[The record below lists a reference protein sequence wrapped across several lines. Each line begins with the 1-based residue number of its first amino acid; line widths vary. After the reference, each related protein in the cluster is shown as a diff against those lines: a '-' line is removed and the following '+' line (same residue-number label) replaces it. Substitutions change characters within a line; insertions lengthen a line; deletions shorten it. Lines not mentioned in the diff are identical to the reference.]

1 MTHVTFVT
9 HVTTAEVPRI
19 AVFARALRLSL
30 LALLRDGKSGELR
43 VLMLALLV
51 AVSALTAVGFFTS
64 RVSLAVDQQA
74 GEVLAADLRLQS
86 RTPIGREYFDLAAA
100 AGLDTA
106 EVSTF
111 PSVVLKG
118 EDSALTA
125 IRAVSSR
132 YPLRGRLKVADVPF
146 GPAREVTV
154 LPGPGEA
161 WLEPRLFGQLD
172 ARIGERI
179 RVGQTELTIAKVLDY
194 RPDQG
199 SQFVDLAPTLL
210 MRLEDVPATKLT
222 QEGSRIGYAALFAGE
237 TQAVASFKEQ
247 LIARKK
253 PGQRIVDIDEAS
265 PQIRS
270 AIDRAG
276 RFLNLAALVTIL
288 LAAIA
293 VAIAARRYVA
303 RHLDTVA
310 LMKSMGASQRLVLAI
325 SVLEL
330 LAIAIIAGVS
340 GALLGYAAQEGIAFL
355 VRDLVRGELPR
366 PALSAGWLGLMT
378 SIFILVGF
386 ALPPLMQLRKV
397 PPARVLRRNLEPPP
411 LRYAFVYGS
420 AIAAL
425 AALLYWLVRDPKLL
439 GYVAA
444 ATFGTFVVLIA
455 AGWVLVRSLGSL
467 RGSVGISWRYGM
479 ANIARRGRDSVIQIV
494 AFGLGLMVLLLLAVV
509 RNDLMQQWRAS
520 LPENAPN
527 HFMIN
532 IRPDQT
538 AAIREFFATKSEV
551 TPPQLVPMVRARLT
565 QINGRPVGELQAPS
579 ERGRDFLEREANL
592 TWAQTLQQD
601 NKLVAG
607 EWWREG
613 DGGGPRVSVE
623 IELAQSLGLKIGDD
637 LSYDVAGEIVDAK
650 VSSFREVQ
658 WDSFRPNFF
667 MVFSPGTLDDSSG
680 TYITSVHI
688 PREQRSILLEFT
700 RRFPEVT
707 AIDLEA
713 VLTQVRGV
721 MDKASLA
728 VQYVFAFTLLA
739 GVTVLLAAI
748 QSTRDERRYE
758 SAMLRTLGASRRVV
772 LQGVAAEFTTLGL
785 LSGTLAAVGATVAG
799 YFLATRLFNLD
810 YTFSFA
816 VWGIG
821 LAAGAVLVGVSGTLA
836 TRSVVNHPPVATLR
850 GN

>member
-1 MTHVTFVT
+1 MK
-9 HVTTAEVPRI
+9 
-19 AVFARALRLSL
+19 ALRLAI
-30 LALLRDGKSGELR
+30 LALARDGKSGELR

-86 RTPIGREYFDLAAA
+86 RSPLDREYFQMARD
-100 AGLDTA
+100 AGLRTA
-106 EVSTF
+106 ELSNF
-111 PSVVLKG
+111 PSVVFNG

-125 IRAVSSR
+125 IRAVSET
-132 YPLRGRLKVADVPF
+132 YPLRGRVKVAEVPF
-146 GPAREVTV
+146 GPAQEIQTI
-154 LPGPGEA
+154 PGPGEA
-161 WLEPRLFGQLD
+161 WLEARLFAQLG
-172 ARIGERI
+172 ARVGDKI
-179 RVGQTELTIAKVLDY
+179 RVGSTELTAARVLDY

-210 MRLEDVPATKLT
+210 MRFDEVAATGLA
-222 QEGSRIGYAALFAGE
+222 QQGSRISHYALFAGE
-237 TQAVASFKEQ
+237 PEAINAFKER
-247 LIARKK
+247 LTAMKK
-253 PGQRIVDIDEAS
+253 PGQRIVDLADAS

-293 VAIAARRYVA
+293 VAISARRYVA

-310 LMKSMGASQRLVLAI
+310 LMKSMGAPQRLVLAI

-330 LAIAIIAGVS
+330 LMIGLLAGVI
-340 GALLGYAAQEGIAFL
+340 GAAIGYAAQEGIAYL
-355 VRDLVRGELPR
+355 LKDLVRGELPS
-366 PALSAGWLGLMT
+366 PSLSAGGLGIVTAVL
-378 SIFILVGF
+378 ILVGF
-386 ALPPLMQLRKV
+386 ALPPLLQLRYV

-411 LRYAFVYGS
+411 LKYVTVYGT
-420 AIAAL
+420 AL
-425 AALLYWLVRDPKLL
+425 AALIALLGWLVRDADLL
-439 GYVAA
+439 LYVFGGTF
-444 ATFGTFVVLIA
+444 ATFAVLML
-455 AGWVLVRSLGSL
+455 AGWILVRALSSL
-467 RGSVGISWRYGM
+467 RGSVGVSWRYGM

-509 RNDLMQQWRAS
+509 RNDLMQEWRAS

-538 AAIREFFATKSEV
+538 QRIREFFAEHAV
-551 TPPQLVPMVRARLT
+551 APPQLVPMIRARLIEIDGASAG
-565 QINGRPVGELQAPS
+565 QLKLLS
-579 ERGRDFLEREANL
+579 DRGREFLDREANL
-592 TWAQTLQQD
+592 TWAETMQDD

-607 EWWREG
+607 EWWRPN

-623 IELAQSLGLKIGDD
+623 IEMAEALNLKLGDELT
-637 LSYDVAGEIVDAK
+637 YNVAGETITAR

-667 MVFSPGTLDDSSG
+667 MVFSPGTLNDSTG

-688 PREQRSILLEFT
+688 PHEQRPLLLDFVRE
-700 RRFPEVT
+700 FPEVT

-713 VLTQVRGV
+713 ILTQVRGV

-728 VQYVFAFTLLA
+728 VQYVFGFTLLA

-748 QSTRDERRYE
+748 QATRDERRYE

-772 LQGVAAEFTTLGL
+772 LQGVAAEFTTLGI
-785 LSGTLAAVGATVAG
+785 LSGTLAAIGATAAG
-799 YFLATRLFNLD
+799 YFLATELFNLD
-810 YTFSFA
+810 YTFDIT
-816 VWGIG
+816 VWAIG
-821 LAAGAVLVGVSGTLA
+821 LVAGAALVGISGTLA
-836 TRSVVNHPPVATLR
+836 TRSVVNHPPIATLR
-850 GN
+850 GG

>member
-1 MTHVTFVT
+1 MK
-9 HVTTAEVPRI
+9 
-19 AVFARALRLSL
+19 ALRLAL

-64 RVSLAVDQQA
+64 RVSRAVDQQA

-86 RTPIGREYFDLAAA
+86 RSPIEREYFDLATA
-100 AGLDTA
+100 AGLQTA

-125 IRAVSSR
+125 IRAVSPA

-146 GPAREVTV
+146 GPAHEVTT

-161 WLEPRLFGQLD
+161 WLEPRVFGQLN
-172 ARIGERI
+172 ARIGDRI
-179 RVGQTELTIAKVLDY
+179 HVGQTELTITKVLDY

-222 QEGSRIGYAALFAGE
+222 QRGSRIGYAALFAGE
-237 TQAVASFKEQ
+237 TQAVAAFKNQ
-247 LIARKK
+247 LIARKR

-276 RFLNLAALVTIL
+276 RFLNLSALVTIL

-293 VAIAARRYVA
+293 VAISARRYVT

-325 SVLEL
+325 SVLQL
-330 LAIAIIAGVS
+330 LAIAIVAGVC
-340 GALLGYAAQEGIAFL
+340 GALIGYAAQEGIAYL
-355 VRDLVRGELPR
+355 LRDLVRGELPR
-366 PALSAGWLGLMT
+366 PALSAGLLGLMT
-378 SIFILVGF
+378 SILILIGF
-386 ALPPLMQLRKV
+386 ALPPLLQLRKV

-411 LRYAFVYGS
+411 LRYAVVYGT
-420 AIAAL
+420 AL
-425 AALLYWLVRDPKLL
+425 AALGALLFWLVRDEKLL

-444 ATFGTFVVLIA
+444 GTAATFLVLVV
-455 AGWVLVRSLGSL
+455 AGWVLVRSLSTL
-467 RGSVGISWRYGM
+467 RGSVGVSWRYGM

-509 RNDLMQQWRAS
+509 RNDLMHEWRAS

-538 AAIREFFATKSEV
+538 SAVREFFEQHAIA
-551 TPPQLVPMVRARLT
+551 PPELVPMVRARLT
-565 QINGRPVGELQAPS
+565 QINGTAVAQLHMQN
-579 ERGRDFLEREANL
+579 ERARDFLEREANL
-592 TWAQTLQQD
+592 TWAQAMQRD
-601 NKLVAG
+601 NRIVAG

-613 DGGGPRVSVE
+613 DRGGPRVSVE
-623 IELAQSLGLKIGDD
+623 IELAQSLGLKIGDT
-637 LSYDVAGEIVDAK
+637 LTYDIAGEIVDAK
-650 VSSFREVQ
+650 VTSFREVQ

-667 MVFSPGTLDDSSG
+667 MVFSPGTLDDSTG

-688 PREQRSILLEFT
+688 ARGQRRILLDFS
-700 RRFPEVT
+700 RQFPEVT
-707 AIDLEA
+707 AIDLDA
-713 VLTQVRGV
+713 ILTQVRSV

-748 QSTRDERRYE
+748 QATRDERRYE

-785 LSGTLAAVGATVAG
+785 LAGTLAAVGATAAG
-799 YFLATRLFNLD
+799 YFLATELFNLE
-810 YTFSFA
+810 YRFSFA

-850 GN
+850 SG

>member
-1 MTHVTFVT
+1 MTK
-9 HVTTAEVPRI
+9 
-19 AVFARALRLSL
+19 ALRLAL

-43 VLMLALLV
+43 VLLLALLV

-86 RTPIGREYFDLAAA
+86 RSPLDREYFDLAKA
-100 AGLDTA
+100 AGLQTA
-106 EVSTF
+106 EVSSF

-125 IRAVSSR
+125 IRAVSAQ

-146 GPAREVTV
+146 GPAHETTE

-161 WLEPRLFGQLD
+161 WLEPRVFGQLN
-172 ARIGERI
+172 A
-179 RVGQTELTIAKVLDY
+179 RVGDRIHVGQIELEVTKVLDY

-222 QEGSRIGYAALFAGE
+222 QQGSRINYAALFAGE
-237 TQAVASFKEQ
+237 RQAVAAFKQQ
-247 LIARKK
+247 LTVRKK
-253 PGQRIVDIDEAS
+253 PGQRLVDVDEAS

-270 AIDRAG
+270 AVDRAG
-276 RFLNLAALVTIL
+276 RFLNLSALVTIL

-310 LMKSMGASQRLVLAI
+310 LMKSMGAAQRLVLAI
-325 SVLEL
+325 SVFEL
-330 LAIAIIAGVS
+330 LAIAIIAGVC
-340 GALLGYAAQEGIAFL
+340 GALIGYAAQEGIAYL
-355 VRDLVRGELPR
+355 LRDLVRGELPR
-366 PALSAGWLGLMT
+366 PSLSAGWLGLMT
-378 SIFILVGF
+378 SILILIGF
-386 ALPPLMQLRKV
+386 ALPPLLQLRKV

-411 LRYAFVYGS
+411 LRYAVVYGT
-420 AIAAL
+420 AL
-425 AALLYWLVRDPKLL
+425 AALGALLFWLVRDEKLL

-444 ATFGTFVVLIA
+444 ATAATFVVLIA
-455 AGWVLVRSLGSL
+455 AGWVLVRSLSTL
-467 RGSVGISWRYGM
+467 RGSVGVSWRYGM

-509 RNDLMQQWRAS
+509 RNDLMHQWRAS
-520 LPENAPN
+520 LPANAPN

-538 AAIREFFATKSEV
+538 TAVRDFFAQRAIE
-551 TPPQLVPMVRARLT
+551 PPQLVPMIRARLT
-565 QINGRPVGELQAPS
+565 QINATPVAQLNLTN
-579 ERGRDFLEREANL
+579 ERAKDFLEREANL
-592 TWAQTLQQD
+592 TWAQAMQRD
-601 NKLVAG
+601 NKIVAG

-623 IELAQSLGLKIGDD
+623 IELARSLGLKIGDT
-637 LSYDVAGEIVDAK
+637 LTYDIAGEIVDAK
-650 VSSFREVQ
+650 VTSFREVQ

-667 MVFSPGTLDDSSG
+667 MVFSPGTLDDSTG

-688 PREQRSILLEFT
+688 AQEQRRMLLDFS
-700 RRFPEVT
+700 RQFPEVT
-707 AIDLEA
+707 AIDLDA
-713 VLTQVRGV
+713 ILTQVRGV

-739 GVTVLLAAI
+739 GITVLLAAI

-772 LQGVAAEFTTLGL
+772 LQGVAAEFTTLGI
-785 LSGTLAAVGATVAG
+785 LSGTLAAVGATIAG
-799 YFLATRLFNLD
+799 YFLATKLFNLE

-821 LAAGAVLVGVSGTLA
+821 LVAGALLVGVSGTLA

-850 GN
+850 SQ

>member
-1 MTHVTFVT
+1 
-9 HVTTAEVPRI
+9 
-19 AVFARALRLSL
+19 VFTKALRLSL

-86 RTPIGREYFDLAAA
+86 RSPIEREYFDLAAA
-100 AGLDTA
+100 SQLRTA

-118 EDSALTA
+118 DDSALTA
-125 IRAVSSR
+125 IRAVSAS
-132 YPLRGRLKVADVPF
+132 YPLRGRVKVAEVPF
-146 GPAREVTV
+146 GPAHETTQ

-161 WLEPRLFGQLD
+161 WLEPRVFGQLN
-172 ARIGERI
+172 ARIGDRI
-179 RVGQTELTIAKVLDY
+179 RVGQTELTITKVLDY

-222 QEGSRIGYAALFAGE
+222 TEGSRIGYAALFAGE
-237 TQAVASFKEQ
+237 RNAVATFKQE
-247 LIARKK
+247 LTARKK
-253 PGQRIVDIDEAS
+253 PGQRIVDVDEAS

-270 AIDRAG
+270 AVDRAG
-276 RFLNLAALVTIL
+276 RFLNLSALVTIL

-310 LMKSMGASQRLVLAI
+310 LMKSMGAAQRLVLAI
-325 SVLEL
+325 SLLEL
-330 LAIAIIAGVS
+330 LAIAIIAGVC
-340 GALLGYAAQEGIAFL
+340 GALIGYAAQEGIAYL
-355 VRDLVRGELPR
+355 LRDLVRGELPR

-378 SIFILVGF
+378 SILILIGF
-386 ALPPLMQLRKV
+386 ALPPLLQLRKV

-411 LRYAFVYGS
+411 LRYAVVYGF
-420 AIAAL
+420 AL
-425 AALLYWLVRDPKLL
+425 ATLALLLYWLVRDQKLL
-439 GYVAA
+439 VYVAVATA
-444 ATFGTFVVLIA
+444 AMFVVLIG
-455 AGWVLVRSLGSL
+455 AGWVLVRSLSAL
-467 RGSVGISWRYGM
+467 RGSVGVSWRYGM

-509 RNDLMQQWRAS
+509 RNDLMHQWRAS

-538 AAIREFFATKSEV
+538 AAIREFFSQRAIA
-551 TPPQLVPMVRARLT
+551 PPELVPMIRARLT
-565 QINGRPVGELQAPS
+565 QINGTPVAQLGMTN
-579 ERGRDFLEREANL
+579 ERAKDFLDREANL
-592 TWAQTLQQD
+592 TWAQNMQRD
-601 NKLVAG
+601 NKIVAG
-607 EWWREG
+607 EWWKEG

-623 IELAQSLGLKIGDD
+623 IQLAKSLGLKIGDA
-637 LSYDVAGEIVDAK
+637 LTYDIAGEIVDAK
-650 VSSFREVQ
+650 VTSFREVQ

-667 MVFSPGTLDDSSG
+667 MVFSPGTLDDTAG

-688 PREQRSILLEFT
+688 AQDQRRMLLDFS
-700 RRFPEVT
+700 RQFPEVT
-707 AIDLEA
+707 AIDLDA
-713 VLTQVRGV
+713 ILTQVRGV

-739 GVTVLLAAI
+739 GITVLLAAI

-772 LQGVAAEFTTLGL
+772 LQGVAAEFTTLGI
-785 LSGTLAAVGATVAG
+785 LSGTLAAIGATAAG
-799 YFLATRLFNLD
+799 YFLATKLFNLE
-810 YTFSFA
+810 YTFSFG

-850 GN
+850 SQ

>member
-1 MTHVTFVT
+1 MK
-9 HVTTAEVPRI
+9 
-19 AVFARALRLSL
+19 ALRLAM

-86 RTPIGREYFDLAAA
+86 RAPLEREYFKLAAD
-100 AGLDTA
+100 AGLSSA

-111 PSVVLKG
+111 PSVVFKG
-118 EDSALTA
+118 EASALTA
-125 IRAVSSR
+125 VRAVSSG
-132 YPLRGRLKVADVPF
+132 YPLRGRLKVAAAPF
-146 GPAREVTV
+146 GPAQEVDT
-154 LPGPGEA
+154 LPGRGEA
-161 WLEPRLFGQLD
+161 WIEARLFGQLD
-172 ARIGERI
+172 ARIGDRI
-179 RVGQTELTIAKVLDY
+179 RVGSTELTLTKVLDY

-199 SQFVDLAPTLL
+199 SQFVDLAPSLL
-210 MRLEDVPATKLT
+210 MRLDDVAATGLM
-222 QEGSRIGYAALFAGE
+222 QQGSRISHAALFAGDA
-237 TQAVASFKEQ
+237 QAIATLKQQ
-247 LIARKK
+247 LSARKR
-253 PGQRIVDIDEAS
+253 PGQRIVDGADVS

-270 AIDRAG
+270 AVDRAG
-276 RFLNLAALVTIL
+276 RFLNLSALVTIL

-325 SVLEL
+325 SMLQL
-330 LAIAIIAGVS
+330 LAIAILAGIV
-340 GALLGYAAQEGIAFL
+340 GALIGYAAQEGIAFL
-355 VRDLVRGELPR
+355 LKDLVRGELPP

-378 SIFILVGF
+378 SIFILIGF
-386 ALPPLMQLRKV
+386 ALPPLLQLRSV

-411 LRYAFVYGS
+411 LKYATVYGT
-420 AIAAL
+420 AL
-425 AALLYWLVRDPKLL
+425 AALVALLSWLVRDAELL
-439 GYVAA
+439 FYVFAA
-444 ATFGTFVVLIA
+444 MLGTFAVLIV
-455 AGWVLVRSLGSL
+455 AGWILVRSLGAL

-494 AFGLGLMVLLLLAVV
+494 AFGLGLMVLVLLAVV
-509 RNDLMQQWRAS
+509 RDDLMRQWRAS

-532 IRPDQT
+532 IRPDQRD
-538 AAIREFFATKSEV
+538 AISEFFAGHAVDAPE
-551 TPPQLVPMVRARLT
+551 LVPMVRARLT
-565 QINGRPVGELQAPS
+565 QINGTPLAQLRAPT
-579 ERGRDFLEREANL
+579 ERGRDFLDREANL
-592 TWAQTLQQD
+592 TWAQTMQRD

-607 EWWREG
+607 KWWRAG
-613 DGGGPRVSVE
+613 DAGGPQVSVE
-623 IELAQSLGLKIGDD
+623 IELAQALGLKIGDD
-637 LSYDVAGEIVDAK
+637 LVYDVAGEVIEAK
-650 VSSFREVQ
+650 VTSFRQVQ

-667 MVFSPGTLDDSSG
+667 MVFSPGTLDDSTG

-688 PREQRSILLEFT
+688 PREQRALLLEFS

-713 VLTQVRGV
+713 ILAQVRGV

-748 QSTRDERRYE
+748 QATRDERRYE

-772 LQGVAAEFTTLGL
+772 LQGVAAEFTILGL
-785 LSGTLAAVGATVAG
+785 LAGTLAAVGATAAG
-799 YFLATRLFNLD
+799 YFLATRVFNLD

-821 LAAGAVLVGVSGTLA
+821 LVAGALLVGVSGTLA

-850 GN
+850 SG

>member
-1 MTHVTFVT
+1 MK
-9 HVTTAEVPRI
+9 
-19 AVFARALRLSL
+19 ALRLAL
-30 LALLRDGKSGELR
+30 LALARDGKSGELR

-86 RTPIGREYFDLAAA
+86 RTELQPEYFQMAKE
-100 AGLDTA
+100 AGLKTA
-106 EVSTF
+106 ELSNF
-111 PSVVLKG
+111 PSVVFYG

-125 IRAVSSR
+125 IRAVSPE
-132 YPLRGRLKVADVPF
+132 YPLRGRVKVADVPF
-146 GPAREVTV
+146 GPAQEVTTT
-154 LPGPGEA
+154 PGPGEA
-161 WLEPRLFGQLD
+161 WLEARLFAQLGAKVGD
-172 ARIGERI
+172 KI
-179 RVGQTELTIAKVLDY
+179 RAGSSELTATKVLDY

-199 SQFVDLAPTLL
+199 SQFVDLAPTLM
-210 MRLEDVPATKLT
+210 MRLEDVEATGLA
-222 QEGSRIGYAALFAGE
+222 QEGSRISHFALFAGE
-237 TQAVASFKEQ
+237 PKAVTQLKERLNQ
-247 LIARKK
+247 IKK
-253 PGQRIVDIDEAS
+253 PGERIVDLADAS

-270 AIDRAG
+270 AIDRAS

-293 VAIAARRYVA
+293 VAISARRYVA

-310 LMKSMGASQRLVLAI
+310 LMKSMGAPQRLVLSI

-330 LAIAIIAGVS
+330 LMIGLIAGIV
-340 GALLGYAAQEGIAFL
+340 GAVIGYAAQEGIAYL
-355 VRDLVRGELPR
+355 LKDLVRGELPR
-366 PALSAGWLGLMT
+366 PSLSAGGLGIVTAVL
-378 SIFILVGF
+378 ILIGF
-386 ALPPLMQLRKV
+386 ALPPLLQLRFV

-411 LRYAFVYGS
+411 LRYVTVYGT

-425 AALLYWLVRDPKLL
+425 VALLAWLVRDAQLL
-439 GYVAA
+439 LYVFGGTF
-444 ATFGTFVVLIA
+444 ATFAVLML
-455 AGWVLVRSLGSL
+455 AGWLLVRALSGL
-467 RGSVGISWRYGM
+467 RGSVGVSWRYGM

-509 RNDLMQQWRAS
+509 RNDLMQEWKAS

-538 AAIREFFATKSEV
+538 TQIRDFFAEHSI
-551 TPPQLVPMVRARLT
+551 TPPELVPMIRARLT
-565 QINGRPVGELQAPS
+565 KIDGTSAGDLKIQND
-579 ERGRDFLEREANL
+579 RGKDFLDREANL
-592 TWAQTLQQD
+592 TWAETMQDD

-607 EWWREG
+607 EWWRPN

-623 IELAQSLGLKIGDD
+623 IELADALGLKLGDE
-637 LSYDVAGEIVDAK
+637 LTYDVAGETIVAR

-667 MVFSPGTLDDSSG
+667 MVFSPGTLNDSTG

-688 PREQRSILLEFT
+688 AREQRPVLMDFV
-700 RRFPEVT
+700 RKFPEVT
-707 AIDLEA
+707 AIDLDA
-713 VLTQVRGV
+713 ILAQVRGV

-728 VQYVFAFTLLA
+728 VQYVFGFTLLA
-739 GVTVLLAAI
+739 GITVLLAAI

-772 LQGVAAEFTTLGL
+772 LQGVAAEFITLGI
-785 LSGTLAAVGATVAG
+785 LSGTLAAIGATAAG
-799 YFLATRLFNLD
+799 YFLATRVFNLD
-810 YTFSFA
+810 YTFDMTVWA
-816 VWGIG
+816 VG
-821 LAAGAVLVGVSGTLA
+821 LVAGAVLVGLSGTLA

-850 GN
+850 GG

>member
-1 MTHVTFVT
+1 M
-9 HVTTAEVPRI
+9 I
-19 AVFARALRLSL
+19 KALRLAL

-86 RTPIGREYFDLAAA
+86 RAPLEREYFDLAKA
-100 AGLDTA
+100 AGLATA

-118 EDSALTA
+118 DDSALTA
-125 IRAVSSR
+125 IRAVSPR
-132 YPLRGRLKVADVPF
+132 YPLRGRLKVAEVPF
-146 GPAREVTV
+146 GPAHEVTT

-172 ARIGERI
+172 ARVGDRV

-222 QEGSRIGYAALFAGE
+222 QEGSRINYAALFAGA
-237 TQAVASFKEQ
+237 TPAVAQFKEQ
-247 LIARKK
+247 LTARKR
-253 PGQRIVDIDEAS
+253 PGQRIVDVEEAS

-270 AIDRAG
+270 AVDRAG

-325 SVLEL
+325 SVLQL
-330 LAIAIIAGVS
+330 LAIAIVAGVG
-340 GALLGYAAQEGIAFL
+340 GALIGYAAQEGIAFL
-355 VRDLVRGELPR
+355 LRDLVRGELPR

-378 SIFILVGF
+378 SIFILIGF
-386 ALPPLMQLRKV
+386 ALPPLLQLRKV
-397 PPARVLRRNLEPPP
+397 PPARVLRHNLEPPP
-411 LRYAFVYGS
+411 LRYAVVYGT

-439 GYVAA
+439 GYVAV
-444 ATFGTFVVLIA
+444 ATLATFVVLIA
-455 AGWVLVRSLGSL
+455 AGWVLVKSLGTL

-509 RNDLMQQWRAS
+509 RNDLMHQWRAS

-538 AAIREFFATKSEV
+538 AAIGEFFAKRAV
-551 TPPQLVPMVRARLT
+551 PPPELVPMIRARLT
-565 QINGRPVGELQAPS
+565 QINGTPVAQLKISS

-592 TWAQTLQQD
+592 TWAQAMQKD

-607 EWWREG
+607 EWWRPD

-623 IELAQSLGLKIGDD
+623 IELARSLGLNIGDK
-637 LSYDVAGEIVDAK
+637 LTYDIAGEIVDAK
-650 VSSFREVQ
+650 VTSFRDVQ

-667 MVFSPGTLDDSSG
+667 MVFSPGTLDDTTG

-688 PREQRSILLEFT
+688 AREQRGILLEFT
-700 RRFPEVT
+700 RQFPEVT
-707 AIDLEA
+707 AIDLDA
-713 VLTQVRGV
+713 ILTQVRGV

-739 GVTVLLAAI
+739 GITVLLAAI

-785 LSGTLAAVGATVAG
+785 LSGTLAAVGATAAG

-821 LAAGAVLVGVSGTLA
+821 LAAGALLVGISGTLA

>member
-1 MTHVTFVT
+1 MTK
-9 HVTTAEVPRI
+9 
-19 AVFARALRLSL
+19 ALRLAL

-86 RTPIGREYFDLAAA
+86 RAPIEREYFELAKA
-100 AGLDTA
+100 AGLATA

-118 EDSALTA
+118 SDSALTA
-125 IRAVSSR
+125 IRAASPR

-146 GPAREVTV
+146 GPAHEVTT

-172 ARIGERI
+172 ARVGDRI

-222 QEGSRIGYAALFAGE
+222 QEGSRINYAALFAGA
-237 TQAVASFKEQ
+237 TPAVAQFKEQ
-247 LIARKK
+247 LTARKR
-253 PGQRIVDIDEAS
+253 PGQRIVDVEEAS

-270 AIDRAG
+270 AVDRAG

-310 LMKSMGASQRLVLAI
+310 LMKSMGASQRLVLSI
-325 SVLEL
+325 SVLQL
-330 LAIAIIAGVS
+330 LAIAIVAGVC
-340 GALLGYAAQEGIAFL
+340 GALIGYAAQEGIAFL
-355 VRDLVRGELPR
+355 LRDLVRGELPR

-378 SIFILVGF
+378 SIFILIGF
-386 ALPPLMQLRKV
+386 ALPPLLQLRKV
-397 PPARVLRRNLEPPP
+397 PPARVLRHNLEPPP
-411 LRYAFVYGS
+411 LRYAVVYGT

-425 AALLYWLVRDPKLL
+425 GALLYWLVRDPKLL
-439 GYVAA
+439 GYVAV
-444 ATFGTFVVLIA
+444 ATLATFVVLIA
-455 AGWVLVRSLGSL
+455 AGWVLVKSLGTL
-467 RGSVGISWRYGM
+467 RGSVGVSWRYGM

-509 RNDLMQQWRAS
+509 RNDLMHQWRAS

-538 AAIREFFATKSEV
+538 AAIGEFFAKRAV
-551 TPPQLVPMVRARLT
+551 PPPELVPMIRARLT
-565 QINGRPVGELQAPS
+565 QINGTPVAQLNKS
-579 ERGRDFLEREANL
+579 NERAKDFLEREANL
-592 TWAQTLQQD
+592 TWAQAMQKD

-607 EWWREG
+607 EWWRPD

-623 IELAQSLGLKIGDD
+623 IELAQALGLKIGDN
-637 LSYDVAGEIVDAK
+637 LTYDIAGEIVDAK
-650 VSSFREVQ
+650 VTSFREVQ

-667 MVFSPGTLDDSSG
+667 MVFSPGTLDDTTG

-688 PREQRSILLEFT
+688 AREQRGILLEFT
-700 RRFPEVT
+700 RQFPEVT
-707 AIDLEA
+707 AIDLDA
-713 VLTQVRGV
+713 ILTQVRGV

-739 GVTVLLAAI
+739 GITVLLAAI

-785 LSGTLAAVGATVAG
+785 LSGTLAAVGATAAG

-821 LAAGAVLVGVSGTLA
+821 LAAGALLVGISGTLA

-850 GN
+850 GG

>member
-1 MTHVTFVT
+1 V
-9 HVTTAEVPRI
+9 I
-19 AVFARALRLSL
+19 KALRLAL

-86 RTPIGREYFDLAAA
+86 RTPIEREYFELATT
-100 AGLDTA
+100 AGLTTA
-106 EVSTF
+106 EISTF
-111 PSVVLKG
+111 PSVIFKG
-118 EDSALTA
+118 EDSALSA
-125 IRAVSSR
+125 IRAVSAR

-146 GPAREVTV
+146 GLAREVTA
-154 LPGPGEA
+154 LPAAGEA
-161 WLEPRLFGQLD
+161 WLEPRLFGQLN
-172 ARIGERI
+172 ARVGDRI

-210 MRLEDVPATKLT
+210 MRLEDVPSTKLT
-222 QEGSRIGYAALFAGE
+222 QEGSRISYAALFAGDTPNV
-237 TQAVASFKEQ
+237 TQFKEQ
-247 LIARKK
+247 LNARKR
-253 PGQRIVDIDEAS
+253 PGQRIVDVEEAS

-270 AIDRAG
+270 AIDRAS

-293 VAIAARRYVA
+293 VAITARRYVS

-310 LMKSMGASQRLVLAI
+310 LMKSMGASQRLVLSI

-330 LAIAIIAGVS
+330 LAIAIIAGVL
-340 GALLGYAAQEGIAFL
+340 GALIGYAAQEGIAVL
-355 VRDLVRGELPR
+355 LRDLVRGELPR
-366 PALSAGWLGLMT
+366 PALSPGWLGLMT
-378 SIFILVGF
+378 SILILIGF
-386 ALPPLMQLRKV
+386 ALPPLLQLRKV

-411 LRYAFVYGS
+411 LRYAVVYGT
-420 AIAAL
+420 AVAAL

-444 ATFGTFVVLIA
+444 ATLGTFIVLIV
-455 AGWVLVRSLGSL
+455 AGWLLVRSLSTL
-467 RGSVGISWRYGM
+467 RGSVGVSWRYGM

-538 AAIREFFATKSEV
+538 AAIRTFFAEQSAV
-551 TPPQLVPMVRARLT
+551 SPPELVPMVRARLT
-565 QINGRPVGELQAPS
+565 EINGTPVAELKMTN

-592 TWAQTLQQD
+592 TWAQSMQKD

-607 EWWREG
+607 EWWQAD

-623 IELAQSLGLKIGDD
+623 IELAQSLGLKIGDK
-637 LSYDVAGEIVDAK
+637 LKYNVAGELVDAT

-700 RRFPEVT
+700 RQFPEVT

-713 VLTQVRGV
+713 ILTQVRGV

-739 GVTVLLAAI
+739 GITVLLAAI

-785 LSGTLAAVGATVAG
+785 LAGTLAAIGATAAG
-799 YFLATRLFNLD
+799 YFLATELFSLD
-810 YTFSFA
+810 YSFSFA
-816 VWGIG
+816 VWGVG
-821 LAAGAVLVGVSGTLA
+821 LVSGALLVGISGTLA
-836 TRSVVNHPPVATLR
+836 TRSVVNHPPIATLR
-850 GN
+850 NT